1 VILRDPA
8 VRRLREI
15 YRPVTGRLWWAAV
28 LGALAL
34 GSSVGLMAV
43 SAWLISRAWEQPPI
57 LFLQVA
63 VVSVRAFG
71 IGRGVFRYAERL
83 VSHQAAFRSL
93 VDLRVALYERLI
105 PLAPAGLPAFKRGDL
120 LRRMVDDVETM
131 SDLSLR
137 VMLPIFSAILVG
149 TGSVILTAW
158 LLPASGVIL
167 AVCLLLGG
175 IAVPAL
181 IIWSSGRGQ
190 AAQAPLQAELSS
202 EVLTALQSGPE
213 LMVLGA
219 DDAYG
224 RRIEDVD
231 ARLAAAMR
239 KTAVGSALSTALGIL
254 VQGAAV
260 IGMILVAVPAVR
272 AGDLWGVNL
281 AVVVLL
287 PLAAYESVAV
297 LAPSALAA
305 IRVRTAAGRLVEI
318 LDAQPPVS
326 EPVAPE
332 TADGAAVAARGL
344 NASYPTGPVAV
355 EDVDFHLPVG
365 HRIGLVGESGSG
377 KSTVLNVLA
386 GFLKYSGDVRLGHR
400 QLSDLAGDDIRSLV
414 LWTPQIPH
422 VFDADVAANLRMAKP
437 DATDEQLLDAL
448 AAVGLPM
455 ELHRP
460 VGQHG
465 ATLSGGERQ
474 RLGLARAVLAD
485 HPVLLLD
492 EPTEHLD
499 PPTAQAVLATIAE
512 VSEGRSLVVV
522 THQPIPWLDEHV
534 EVRTPGRS

>member
-1 VILRDPA
+1 MILRDPA

-15 YRPVTGRLWWAAV
+15 YRPATGRLWWAAV

-202 EVLTALQSGPE
+202 EVLTALQAGPE

-326 EPVAPE
+326 DPAAPQA
-332 TADGAAVAARGL
+332 ADGA
-344 NASYPTGPVAV
+344 
-355 EDVDFHLPVG
+355 
-365 HRIGLVGESGSG
+365 
-377 KSTVLNVLA
+377 TVV
-386 GFLKYSGDVRLGHR
+386 
-400 QLSDLAGDDIRSLV
+400 
-414 LWTPQIPH
+414 
-422 VFDADVAANLRMAKP
+422 
-437 DATDEQLLDAL
+437 
-448 AAVGLPM
+448 
-455 ELHRP
+455 
-460 VGQHG
+460 
-465 ATLSGGERQ
+465 
-474 RLGLARAVLAD
+474 
-485 HPVLLLD
+485 
-492 EPTEHLD
+492 
-499 PPTAQAVLATIAE
+499 
-512 VSEGRSLVVV
+512 
-522 THQPIPWLDEHV
+522 
-534 EVRTPGRS
+534 

>member
-1 VILRDPA
+1 MILRDPRSGA
-8 VRRLREI
+8 CGRS
-15 YRPVTGRLWWAAV
+15 TGRPPDGWV
-28 LGALAL
+28 GRCPGCPRPGFLGRTHGRKRLADL
-34 GSSVGLMAV
+34 TRVGAT
-43 SAWLISRAWEQPPI
+43 PI
-57 LFLQVA
+57 LSCKSPWS
-63 VVSVRAFG
+63 VSGHSASA
-71 IGRGVFRYAERL
+71 GVFRYAERL

-181 IIWSSGRGQ
+181 IIWSSGSWAGR
-190 AAQAPLQAELSS
+190 A
-202 EVLTALQSGPE
+202 GPFAGRT
-213 LMVLGA
+213 VLGGADRVASPGRNLWCSA

-272 AGDLWGVNL
+272 AGDLWGSTSRSL
-281 AVVVLL
+281 FSCLW
-287 PLAAYESVAV
+287 P
-297 LAPSALAA
+297 
-305 IRVRTAAGRLVEI
+305 RTNRWLCSHPRRWPRSGCER
-318 LDAQPPVS
+318 Q
-326 EPVAPE
+326 PVAWSRSSMRSPRSVNPSRRKPPME
-332 TADGAAVAARGL
+332 PRSSRGAQRL
-344 NASYPTGPVAV
+344 LPTGPVAV
-355 EDVDFHLPVG
+355 GGVDFYLPVG

-386 GFLKYSGDVRLGHR
+386 GFLNTPATCAWAGGSCLNSQATTFVRWCCGPRRSRTCSTPTSPRIIAHGQAGRHRRATARRTGGGGTADGLASTGRAARCHALRWGAAAARAGAGGLGRPSGPAARRTHGASRPADRAGGARHDR
-400 QLSDLAGDDIRSLV
+400 QGQR
-414 LWTPQIPH
+414 
-422 VFDADVAANLRMAKP
+422 
-437 DATDEQLLDAL
+437 
-448 AAVGLPM
+448 
-455 ELHRP
+455 RP
-460 VGQHG
+460 VI
-465 ATLSGGERQ
+465 GGRDPSADPV
-474 RLGLARAVLAD
+474 AR
-485 HPVLLLD
+485 
-492 EPTEHLD
+492 
-499 PPTAQAVLATIAE
+499 
-512 VSEGRSLVVV
+512 
-522 THQPIPWLDEHV
+522 
-534 EVRTPGRS
+534 